1 MIFVW
6 LETPLAPSTP
16 VVSDIQTTS
25 VRLSWFPPGYNG
37 NSPIT
42 SYNVYAKKGS
52 NNWNLQKDDINPSDR
67 QMSVT
72 LRNLSPHTQ
81 YQFHVR
87 AVNSV
92 GEGTPSGAS
101 GVIRTLIAG
110 NYNYNSSLGLLS
122 KGCHMSGNGQGKKFL
137 KVSEKSGNFSDN
149 LKNSQGKLKQFNR
162 LADLIL

>member
-42 SYNVYAKKGS
+42 SYNVYTKKGS
-52 NNWNLQKDDINPSDR
+52 NNWNLHKDDINPSDR

-110 NYNYNSSLGLLS
+110 NYNYNSSLGSLS
-122 KGCHMSGNGQGKKFL
+122 KGATQRWSGEKIRERQR
-137 KVSEKSGNFSDN
+137 KVREF
-149 LKNSQGKLKQFNR
+149 
-162 LADLIL
+162 

>member
-1 MIFVW
+1 MIIFVW

-52 NNWNLQKDDINPSDR
+52 NNWNLHKDDINPSDR

-110 NYNYNSSLGLLS
+110 NSSLGSLS
-122 KGCHMSGNGQGKKFL
+122 KIATCREIVRG
-137 KVSEKSGNFSDN
+137 
-149 LKNSQGKLKQFNR
+149 KNSWRSAKSQGILVIIWRIARENWNNLTRR
-162 LADLIL
+162 LI

>member
-1 MIFVW
+1 MISILKNISDAFSEYFVHLRQEKGKRFMNTFVW

-52 NNWNLQKDDINPSDR
+52 NNWNLYKDDINPSDR

-110 NYNYNSSLGLLS
+110 NYN
-122 KGCHMSGNGQGKKFL
+122 
-137 KVSEKSGNFSDN
+137 
-149 LKNSQGKLKQFNR
+149 
-162 LADLIL
+162 

>member
-1 MIFVW
+1 MRIYLHNEDIKITQIAFSECFVNFSREKGKSLMGIFVSS
-6 LETPLAPSTP
+6 ETPLAPSTP
-16 VVSDIQTTS
+16 VVRDIQTTS
-25 VRLSWFPPGYNG
+25 VRLSWFPPGYDG

-52 NNWNLQKDDINPSDR
+52 DNWNLHKDDINPSDR

-110 NYNYNSSLGLLS
+110 NCY
-122 KGCHMSGNGQGKKFL
+122 
-137 KVSEKSGNFSDN
+137 
-149 LKNSQGKLKQFNR
+149 
-162 LADLIL
+162 